1 MARDIRLDIAKK
13 LARLAQLGELL
24 AGEPQVRVGIAGF
37 LTLLAIPL
45 TYSIANGLAIGVIAF
60 DALKILKGE
69 GREAG
74 WLVHAL
80 AVLFVLRFADLSA
93 G

>member
-1 MARDIRLDIAKK
+1 MMTTIREIDWDD
-13 LARLAQLGELL
+13 
-24 AGEPQVRVGIAGF
+24 VSVGVASF

-45 TYSIANGLAIGVIAF
+45 TYSIANGLAIGVIAY
-60 DALKILKGE
+60 DALKILQGE

-80 AVLFVLRFADLSA
+80 AVLFVLRFAYLSA